1 MEDFNRLVSEQ
12 MSTMGQLLSL
22 QAELEK
28 QQELEKKLTAVEKER
43 EQNDFKKQELE
54 LVQSNISIIKQELK
68 AIQTTFT
75 KQTKELIR
83 VYQENSTRV

>member
-12 MSTMGQLLSL
+12 MLTMDQLLSL
-22 QAELEK
+22 QAELER
-28 QQELEKKLTAVEKER
+28 QQELEKELAAVQKEQ

-54 LVQSNISIIKQELK
+54 LVQNNISIIKQELW
-68 AIQTTFT
+68 AIQTTFAR
-75 KQTKELIR
+75 QTEELIR

>member
-43 EQNDFKKQELE
+43 EQNDFKKQEIGRAH
-54 LVQSNISIIKQELK
+54 V
-68 AIQTTFT
+68 
-75 KQTKELIR
+75 
-83 VYQENSTRV
+83 